1 MCIGSNGCRL
11 GYLNKGRIFTDKNM
25 VKKIIVLSAS
35 IIAIILLCNAKKI
48 TAYIDYN
55 NGLEYLSKGD
65 YKQAATVFYDN
76 YNYRNSK
83 YLYHFSQYMQKKN
96 DSDGGYFDM
105 YMIPES
111 YKGEFSDM
119 INEERNIVEPKHLM
133 RLDEQAKKE
142 KEREEKERAE
152 LKNKLPYNGMSVKY
166 ISDTLVGQYGKV
178 SDGYDYKEGR
188 DSSVKRYYWYS
199 NDRRD
204 IVLEVMAR
212 YDPNR
217 YAYYVETVEKFNT
230 DIYWTADGR
239 PNFGAKRPAQ
249 TTSKRKYY
257 DDEDYDVWGY
267 DNPEDLY
274 YDNPDMFEGYEEAYD
289 FFYDMIEE

>member
-1 MCIGSNGCRL
+1 MDKSN
-11 GYLNKGRIFTDKNM
+11 
-25 VKKIIVLSAS
+25 VKKIVVLSAV
-35 IIAIILLCNAKKI
+35 ILAIILLCNAKKI
-48 TAYIDYN
+48 SAYIDYK
-55 NGLEYLSKGD
+55 NGLEYLSQGE
-65 YKQAATVFYDN
+65 YNQAAAIFYDN

-119 INEERNIVEPKHLM
+119 INEERSIVEPKHQM

-142 KEREEKERAE
+142 KEREEKERE
-152 LKNKLPYNGMSVKY
+152 EVKNKLPYNGMSVKY

-178 SDGYDYKEGR
+178 SDGYDYKEGK

-199 NDRRD
+199 DDRRD
-204 IVLEVMAR
+204 VVLEVMAR

-217 YAYYVETVEKFNT
+217 YGYYVEKVEKVNS